1 MKRYLRHILF
11 ILISVLLIAAPCD
24 SVAQKK
30 TTTTKTQTAKKST
43 PTKKT
48 TAAPAKKTST
58 TTKKAAPAKKQTT
71 TTTTKKQTTTAKKA
85 TSTTKTQTTT
95 KKKTL
100 SRAEYE
106 KQQKDLQKRIKA
118 TEQMISDNSQS
129 VKAQSRDIKLREQEI
144 GQRRALLVSMHKEI
158 EAIAQE
164 EDSLK
169 TKIKN
174 LQKSYDAK
182 RQKYGHAMR
191 HLYKTR
197 GGYKEIQFILSA
209 KSLFES
215 MRRMRYLKQY
225 SEWRKQEAIEIE
237 SQRVATEKAKEEL
250 TKTREQREIVMNGIE
265 EERAK
270 LTAKNQK
277 QEQALNDLKKRGKE
291 LQEELAREQKE
302 NREIQRKI
310 QQMIEEERRKAE
322 EARRKAEEE
331 AKKNSS
337 SEKKSSS
344 KTNSGTTSSSTKT
357 SKTKTETTYSPSA
370 NTALTGSFRSN
381 KGKMP
386 YPVDTNFAF
395 LRHYKEKNDGNVSIS
410 LSTGVNA
417 HACAIF
423 EGTVLRVSR
432 SSDDYTIIV
441 SHGDYMSVY
450 SNLSSASVKEGQKV
464 KARQALGN
472 IKTDINGRRGEL
484 MFWIYGRSDAENPE
498 SWLRK

>member
-43 PTKKT
+43 PAKKT

-58 TTKKAAPAKKQTT
+58 TTKKTTPTKKQTT
-71 TTTTKKQTTTAKKA
+71 PAKKQTTTAKKA

-169 TKIKN
+169 TEIKN

-237 SQRVATEKAKEEL
+237 SQRVATEKAKDEL

-331 AKKNSS
+331 AKKNSK
-337 SEKKSSS
+337 SEKNNSS
-344 KTNSGTTSSSTKT
+344 KTNSSTTSSSTKT